1 LLNLIYKYVIMIVMR
16 AQGALEYLIIIAAVL
31 GVSAIVV
38 LFIGG
43 ALSSTTSSASTT
55 LCQQAAAN
63 CALRIAI
70 GGVCYECKTACV
82 NPATKQDIFPGACYL
97 CEKGLIQS
105 IVSGRKIN
113 VLEVYPCGPVLSM
126 ILAGY
131 PNLEVTPVLTDDF
144 NQPGFDIS
152 KYNVIVFGFADWYDS
167 KSLTLDASNK
177 VRQFVAD
184 GGGIIATH
192 DTDCCCSQAMQYLR
206 DVFGTKCGTHWDSY
220 STIYKARSGNITE
233 YPFMLPDTMT
243 VQPTHLSMQE
253 YTTATVWYNT
263 SVNDP
268 AVYFLVTNYYGK
280 GKAAF
285 IQSGHGIYPGPTC
298 PSPRPAPVLPP
309 LDEQKLLINTLVWF
323 GT

>member
-1 LLNLIYKYVIMIVMR
+1 MIVMK

-38 LFIGG
+38 LFV
-43 ALSSTTSSASTT
+43 SSVFSSQKSPISIAACKKAASE
-55 LCQQAAAN
+55 
-63 CALRIAI
+63 CALYTAT
-70 GGVCYECKTACV
+70 GVRTTCPDCLIACV
-82 NPATKQDIFPGACYL
+82 DPTTGQDIFPGARYL
-97 CEKGLIQS
+97 CEKGNVQS
-105 IVSGRKIN
+105 IVGMRKIK
-113 VLEVYPCGPVLSM
+113 VLEVYPCGPILPTILS
-126 ILAGY
+126 GY
-131 PNLEVTPVLTDDF
+131 ADSFEVSTVLTDDF
-144 NQPGFDIS
+144 NQPSFDFS
-152 KYNVIVFGFADWYDS
+152 NYNVLVFGFADWYDS
-167 KSLTLDASNK
+167 KFLSLETSNR
-177 VRQFVAD
+177 VRQFVAN

-206 DVFGTKCGTHWDSY
+206 DVFGITCGTHWDSY
-220 STIYKARSGNITE
+220 STIYKVRSGNITE
-233 YPFMLPDTMT
+233 YPFVLPNTMT

-268 AVYFLVTNYYGK
+268 AVYFLITNYYGK

-285 IQSGHGIYPGPTC
+285 VQSGHGVYPGSVC
-298 PSPRPAPVLPP
+298 PDPKPEPVLPP